1 MIITKIIGGLGNQM
15 FQYAMGLS
23 LAENNQTPLKLDLS
37 QFTGYKLHNGFELSK
52 VFNCS
57 AEIASVTQ
65 IETLLGICKYSFI
78 RRILKK
84 TYLKNLRP
92 AQYVVE
98 PFFGYWDGV
107 SFLGDN
113 VYLDGYWQSQ
123 KYFID
128 HESTIR
134 THFTFKNILSDENLK
149 LSDRIK
155 VTNSVSLHIRR
166 GDYVTNKNNAFIG
179 TCSLIYYQNAIE
191 YFSQKIADPIFFIF
205 SDDITWAKSNLRLA
219 NEHYFVGHNQGEDS
233 HFDMQLMSLCKHH
246 IIANSSFSWWAAWL
260 NPSKNKIVAAPKKWF
275 ANGLNDQDLVPNSW
289 VRI

>member
-1 MIITKIIGGLGNQM
+1 M

-113 VYLDGYWQSQ
+113 VYLDGYWQSEQ
-123 KYFID
+123 YFIE
-128 HESTIR
+128 HEKTVR
-134 THFTFKNILSDENLK
+134 EHFQFKIPLSGENLA
-149 LSDRIK
+149 LSNQIK
-155 VTNSVSLHIRR
+155 KSNAVSLHIRR
-166 GDYVTNKNNAFIG
+166 GDYVTNKKNAFIG
-179 TCSLIYYQNAIE
+179 LCSLSYYQNAIS
-191 YFSQKIADPIFFIF
+191 YLAKKIINPVFFVF
-205 SDDITWAKSNLRLA
+205 SDDIDWAKENLNLA
-219 NEHYFVGHNQGEDS
+219 QEHYFVGHNHGENS
-233 HFDMQLMSLCKHH
+233 HFDMHLMSLCKHH
-246 IIANSSFSWWAAWL
+246 IIANSSFSWWGAWL
-260 NPSKNKIVAAPKKWF
+260 NPSKDKIVIAPRKWF
-275 ANGLNDQDLVPNSW
+275 ASGLNDQDLVPKNW
-289 VRI
+289 LRI